1 MVLLVFIVAWL
12 VFGALA
18 VAVMRSRGH
27 DAFNW
32 AVLFLF
38 LGPLALPV
46 ALSTDRHRPPAPVAS
61 DHDGELDVLVVHDGS
76 ADAAAAMEA
85 ALELLGGQ
93 MTSLTLA
100 AVLDLEAPSTVR
112 GRDEQRQTQERLDVI
127 AHEIAATTGAPV
139 DSVILFGEPNVVLQH
154 FAAQHGYELI
164 VAGSHLGGRSRLAER
179 RAAGKMPAHARVPV
193 LLGPGSTR

>member
-1 MVLLVFIVAWL
+1 MVLLVLIVAWL
-12 VFGALA
+12 VFGTLA
-18 VAVMRSRGH
+18 VTIMRSRGH

-46 ALSTDRHRPPAPVAS
+46 ALSTDRHRPPDPAAS
-61 DHDGELDVLVVHDGS
+61 AHDGELDVLVAHDGS
-76 ADAAAAMEA
+76 DEAAAAMEA
-85 ALELLGGQ
+85 ALELLGTQ

-112 GRDEQRQTQERLDVI
+112 GRDEQRLTQERLDAI
-127 AHEIAATTGAPV
+127 AREIAATMGAPV
-139 DSVILFGEPNVVLQH
+139 DSVILFGEPNVVLQR
-154 FAAQHGYELI
+154 FAAEHGYELI

-179 RAAGKMPAHARVPV
+179 RAAGKLAAHARVPV
-193 LLGPGSTR
+193 LVGPGSN